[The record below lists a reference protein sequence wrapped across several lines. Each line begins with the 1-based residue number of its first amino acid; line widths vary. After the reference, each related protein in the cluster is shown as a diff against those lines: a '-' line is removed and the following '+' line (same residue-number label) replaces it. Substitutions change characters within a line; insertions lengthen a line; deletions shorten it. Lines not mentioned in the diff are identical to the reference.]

1 MNNEVTAMTESA
13 KNEKTKVK
21 SAKIIKCK
29 HILPDEQPYFAI
41 EYVNLDNERMLGYGS
56 YDRNQLVNWLNT
68 YFEIIGE
75 DVVKEPSHYKY
86 GQFECIDEML
96 IVFGAKKTYDF
107 CILNAWKY
115 RNRAPYKGK
124 MDEDLRKADEY
135 LRLAKQIMDCNFE
148 ISEIARLIKVGE

>member
-1 MNNEVTAMTESA
+1 MNNEMTIDNQFMAGLIS
-13 KNEKTKVK
+13 KLKVK
-21 SAKIIKCK
+21 SFDIVVTGKLEK
-29 HILPDEQPYFAI
+29 PYFSVKYITA
-41 EYVNLDNERMLGYGS
+41 DNEAFDGFGS
-56 YDRNQLVNWLNT
+56 YDLKNVFGWVDEYLEVV
-68 YFEIIGE
+68 ESDE
-75 DVVKEPSHYKY
+75 VKEPFHYKH